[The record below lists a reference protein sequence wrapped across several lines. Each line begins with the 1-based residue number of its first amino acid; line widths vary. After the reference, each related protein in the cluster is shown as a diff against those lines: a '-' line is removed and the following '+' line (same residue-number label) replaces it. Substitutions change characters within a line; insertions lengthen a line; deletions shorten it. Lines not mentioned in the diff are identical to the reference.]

1 MDFDKSS
8 VNIDG
13 QKLAYIDVGEGTPI
27 VMLHGNPTSSFLW
40 RNIIPHL
47 NDLGRVIVPDLIGHG
62 DSDKL
67 PVSMGPDRYTFE
79 NTFEYIDKILN
90 KLEINQDITLI
101 LHDWGS
107 ALGFYWAMKN
117 PEKIKAICYMEAIVS
132 PINWSDWPEQ
142 ARGIF
147 KGFRSAKGEDLI
159 LKRNMFIEAVLPS
172 SIIRKLTKDEM
183 DEYRKP
189 FLNEN
194 DRQVTLNW
202 PRQIPIEGEPS
213 HMFRL
218 VSSYADWI
226 SNDGDIPKLFI
237 NADPGSILIGNQ
249 REFCRGWKNQTE
261 VTVNGLHFIQEDS
274 PHEIGEAI
282 SSWMRNINVAHL

>member
-8 VNIDG
+8 VNIEG
-13 QKLAYIDVGEGTPI
+13 KKLAYIDVGEGTPI

-40 RNIIPHL
+40 RNIISHL

-67 PVSMGPDRYTFE
+67 PVSMGPDRYKFE
-79 NTFEYIDKILN
+79 NTFKYLDKLLN
-90 KLEINQDITLI
+90 KLEINNDITLI

-132 PINWSDWPEQ
+132 PIDWSDWPEQ

-147 KGFRSAKGEDLI
+147 KGFRSEKGEDLI

-189 FLNEN
+189 FLNES

-237 NADPGSILIGNQ
+237 NADPGSILIGKQ
-249 REFCRGWKNQTE
+249 REFCRGWKNQIE

>member
-79 NTFEYIDKILN
+79 NTFEYIDKLLN

-218 VSSYADWI
+218 VTSYAEWI

-282 SSWMRNINVAHL
+282 SSWMRNINVAYL

>member
-13 QKLAYIDVGEGTPI
+13 KKLAYIDVGEGTPI

-79 NTFEYIDKILN
+79 NTFEYIDKLLN
-90 KLEINQDITLI
+90 KIEINQDITLI

-218 VSSYADWI
+218 VTSYAEWI

>member
-79 NTFEYIDKILN
+79 NTFEYIDKLLN

-189 FLNEN
+189 FLNES

>member
-1 MDFDKSS
+1 VDFDKSS

-13 QKLAYIDVGEGTPI
+13 KKLAYIDVGEGTPI

-79 NTFEYIDKILN
+79 NTFEYIDKLLN

-218 VSSYADWI
+218 VTSYAEWI

>member
-1 MDFDKSS
+1 VDFDKSS
-8 VNIDG
+8 VNIEG
-13 QKLAYIDVGEGTPI
+13 KKLAYIDVGEGTPI

-40 RNIIPHL
+40 RNIISHL

-67 PVSMGPDRYTFE
+67 PVSMGPDRYKFE
-79 NTFEYIDKILN
+79 NTFKYLDKLLN
-90 KLEINQDITLI
+90 KLEINNDITLI

-132 PINWSDWPEQ
+132 PIDWSDWPEQ

-147 KGFRSAKGEDLI
+147 KGFRSEKGEDLI

-237 NADPGSILIGNQ
+237 NADPGSILIGKQ
-249 REFCRGWKNQTE
+249 REFCRGWKNQIE

-282 SSWMRNINVAHL
+282 SSWMRNINAAHK

>member
-67 PVSMGPDRYTFE
+67 PVSMGPDRYKFE
-79 NTFEYIDKILN
+79 NTFKYLDKLLN
-90 KLEINQDITLI
+90 KLEINNDITLI

-218 VSSYADWI
+218 VTSYAEWI

>member
-1 MDFDKSS
+1 VDFDKSS

-79 NTFEYIDKILN
+79 NTFEYIDKLLN

-218 VSSYADWI
+218 VTSYAEWI

>member
-79 NTFEYIDKILN
+79 NTFEYIDKLLN

-237 NADPGSILIGNQ
+237 NADPGSILIGKQ
-249 REFCRGWKNQTE
+249 REFCRGWKNQIE

-282 SSWMRNINVAHL
+282 SSWMRNINAAHK

>member
-79 NTFEYIDKILN
+79 NTFKYIDKLLN
-90 KLEINQDITLI
+90 ELEINQDITLI

-218 VSSYADWI
+218 VTSYAEWI